1 MGPVSGSGVIQ
12 ATVLNWLSVICLGQ
26 RMGTWIEIDT
36 PHGPIAAWKALPAA
50 APRGA
55 LVVIQEIFGVNA
67 HIRSVADAF
76 AEDGY
81 AVLAPAL
88 FDVLERGVELGYDA
102 QGIAKG
108 RELITRLGLDKALDM
123 TASAA
128 TALASHGK
136 VGTVGYCWG
145 GTVAL
150 LAALR
155 LGLPSASYYG
165 ARNVPFL
172 GEKPK
177 APVIFHFGERDTS
190 IPPEM
195 VEQHRQ
201 LLPQM
206 PVHVYPA
213 GHGFNCDVRADF
225 EPKSAALARSR
236 TLAFFDEHLR

>member
-1 MGPVSGSGVIQ
+1 
-12 ATVLNWLSVICLGQ
+12 
-26 RMGTWIEIDT
+26 MGTWIEIDT
-36 PHGPIAAWKALPAA
+36 PHGPIAAWKAFPTA

-67 HIRSVADAF
+67 HIRSVADGF
-76 AEDGY
+76 AEEGY

-88 FDVLERGVELGYDA
+88 FDVLEHGVELGYDA
-102 QGIAKG
+102 EGIAKG
-108 RELITRLGLDKALDM
+108 RDLITRLGLEKALDM

-128 TALASHGK
+128 DALAGQGK

-165 ARNVPFL
+165 ARNAPFL
-172 GEKPK
+172 TETPN
-177 APVIFHFGERDTS
+177 APVIFHFGERDAS

-195 VEQHRQ
+195 VEKHRQ

-206 PVHVYPA
+206 PLYVYPA

-225 EPKSAALARSR
+225 EPKSAALARTR
-236 TLAFFDEHLR
+236 TLAFFDERL

>member
-1 MGPVSGSGVIQ
+1 
-12 ATVLNWLSVICLGQ
+12 
-26 RMGTWIEIDT
+26 MGTWIEIDT
-36 PHGPIAAWKALPAA
+36 PHGPIAAWKAFPTA

-67 HIRSVADAF
+67 HIRSVADGF
-76 AEDGY
+76 AEEGY

-88 FDVLERGVELGYDA
+88 FDVLELGVELGYDA
-102 QGIAKG
+102 EGIAKG
-108 RELITRLGLDKALDM
+108 RDLIARLGLEKALDM

-128 TALASHGK
+128 DALAGQGK

-165 ARNVPFL
+165 ARNAPFL
-172 GEKPK
+172 TETPN
-177 APVIFHFGERDTS
+177 APVIFHFGERDAS
-190 IPPEM
+190 IPPGM
-195 VEQHRQ
+195 VEKHRQ

-206 PVHVYPA
+206 PLYVYPA

-225 EPKSAALARSR
+225 EPKSAALARTR
-236 TLAFFDEHLR
+236 TLAFFDEHL

>member
-1 MGPVSGSGVIQ
+1 MG
-12 ATVLNWLSVICLGQ
+12 AWT
-26 RMGTWIEIDT
+26 EIDT
-36 PHGPIAAWKALPAA
+36 PLGSIPAWKAFPPGT
-50 APRGA
+50 PRGA

-67 HIRSVADAF
+67 HIRGVADGF
-76 AEDGY
+76 ADEGY

-102 QGIAKG
+102 EGIAKG
-108 RELITRLGLDKALDM
+108 RDLIARLGLDKALDL
-123 TASAA
+123 TASTGAA
-128 TALASHGK
+128 LDDYGK

-155 LGLPSASYYG
+155 LGLPSVSYYG

-172 GEKPK
+172 SEPPK
-177 APVIFHFGERDTS
+177 APVMFHFGATDSS
-190 IPPEM
+190 IPPDM
-195 VEQHRQ
+195 VEKHRQ

-213 GHGFNCDVRADF
+213 GHGFNCDARADF
-225 EPKSAALARSR
+225 DPRSAALARSR
-236 TLAFFDEHLR
+236 TLAFFEGNLR